1 MIIKE
6 RFTDTAWT
14 SGDLQKATTSPSQT
28 ALSNWMWFLKY
39 QLIPYLNFKSEKDS
53 ISFKAGSF
61 IHDWFQNILLGIA
74 KIEDVE
80 SHFKNLIDHIDL
92 DEKKS
97 MKAKFILKFVKQYV
111 ENHLK
116 AVEEISN
123 NKMQSWGK
131 ELFFSDWYED
141 KYMGQTLN
149 LANEGYIDCYNH
161 ELKIITEHK
170 NRFGNARNS
179 PLKSKTK
186 TKDNDNRMGDW
197 VYSKSQKISNPQF
210 THCIQTA
217 VYSKHFDYQYKPYLV
232 YVSESDYTIFSPDN
246 CWELSEQGLKYFFR
260 KFIQINIQRQEMLRI
275 SGGDIRK
282 LACMIGVDW
291 SEIRHYKNNFMLENY
306 EDEDMQKLENFYD
319 KL

>member
-80 SHFKNLIDHIDL
+80 SHFKNLIDHLDL

-123 NKMQSWGK
+123 LNI
-131 ELFFSDWYED
+131 ELINQVKSNLSRS
-141 KYMGQTLN
+141 LN
-149 LANEGYIDCYNH
+149 
-161 ELKIITEHK
+161 
-170 NRFGNARNS
+170 
-179 PLKSKTK
+179 
-186 TKDNDNRMGDW
+186 
-197 VYSKSQKISNPQF
+197 
-210 THCIQTA
+210 
-217 VYSKHFDYQYKPYLV
+217 YLP
-232 YVSESDYTIFSPDN
+232 E
-246 CWELSEQGLKYFFR
+246 
-260 KFIQINIQRQEMLRI
+260 
-275 SGGDIRK
+275 
-282 LACMIGVDW
+282 
-291 SEIRHYKNNFMLENY
+291 
-306 EDEDMQKLENFYD
+306 
-319 KL
+319 